1 HGSGTADRDVVD
13 VHDRIRVP
21 PSDPAYTLR
30 RVWLTPDEEKGYY
43 YGFSNEGLWPLCHI
57 AYVRPAFREQ
67 DWLQYRAVNRKFADV
82 VSREA
87 RSDRPLVFVQDFHFA
102 LLPALL
108 RAKVPGATIA
118 AFWHI
123 PWPNSETFGV
133 CPYKEDLLR
142 GLLGAD
148 ILGFHTRYHCQNFLA
163 TVERYIEC
171 QVDTELMTISVQ
183 GHICHVAPY
192 PISVAWPLPALENVP
207 PAHVCRREVVRRFA
221 LGEHVRIAVGVERWD
236 FTK

>member
-1 HGSGTADRDVVD
+1 M
-13 VHDRIRVP
+13 
-21 PSDPAYTLR
+21 
-30 RVWLTPDEEKGYY
+30 
-43 YGFSNEGLWPLCHI
+43 
-57 AYVRPAFREQ
+57 
-67 DWLQYRAVNRKFADV
+67 
-82 VSREA
+82 
-87 RSDRPLVFVQDFHFA
+87 
-102 LLPALL
+102 PALL
-108 RAKVPGATIA
+108 RDKVPGATIA

-133 CPYKEDLLR
+133 CPYKEDLLH

-192 PISVAWPLPALENVP
+192 PISVAWPLPALETVP

-221 LGEHVRIAVGVERWD
+221 LGENVRIAVGVERWD
-236 FTK
+236 FTKGIVERFLALERFLEQNPKWRGRVTLLQVAAPTRTR